1 MFFNGVYLQENK
13 YTKYLNKYRQHIG
26 LAMIQ
31 GGNALFPLLA
41 FPIIYSSIG
50 AERFSQI
57 VFSESVVMILFSL
70 VIYSFDVTGVRDIK
84 KSVDASSKG
93 KIFFDIF
100 WFRLFIS
107 IFLTAALLLLYF
119 TFNLDLYLLLVL
131 WMLLPIGYAF
141 QSNYFYLANND
152 NQVLGTIVVGVRS
165 ISLLFIVFFL
175 DGSSENEVITLC
187 LSSSF
192 LISGLISF
200 LYCVIFKVDRF
211 LFISRKDVLSM
222 MKDGFPILVSNISVG
237 LFRGSNVI
245 ILSVLSTSGAVSLYS
260 MAEKFIKATQALMTP
275 LNQLGLARFS
285 EKYGV
290 SDKTL
295 RALLWSCTRNQIL
308 ISSLFVSI
316 IIISLSVVSFW
327 GHSIYQDL
335 WNICLIYILMSPATI
350 FGILSYMYGM
360 VGMNIIGLKKQFSY
374 CVLSAGFI
382 SVMLSSLT
390 VIYFAQYS
398 AAASYLCGEMI
409 LFGMV
414 YFVIRRNEKNER

>member
-1 MFFNGVYLQENK
+1 MFVDDFASLENK
-13 YTKYLNKYRQHIG
+13 YLKYLKKYRQHIG
-26 LAMIQ
+26 LAMVQ
-31 GGNALFPLLA
+31 GGNALFPLFA

-50 AERFSQI
+50 AARFSQV
-57 VFSESVVMILFSL
+57 VFSESVIMILFSL
-70 VIYSFDVTGVRDIK
+70 VVYSFDVTGIREIK
-84 KSVDASSKG
+84 KSADTSSKE
-93 KIFFDIF
+93 KVFFDIF

-107 IFLTAALLLLYF
+107 IVLTVVLSFLYF
-119 TFNLDLYLLLVL
+119 LFDLDLYLLLVL

-152 NQVLGTIVVGVRS
+152 NHILGAIIVVVRS
-165 ISLLFIVFFL
+165 ISLLFVFFFV
-175 DGSSENEVITLC
+175 DGTSKNEVITLC

-192 LISGLISF
+192 LVSGLISF
-200 LYCVIFKVDRF
+200 LYCVYFKLDRF
-211 LFISRKDVLSM
+211 LFISRKDVLNM

-290 SDKTL
+290 FDTTL
-295 RALLWSCTRNQIL
+295 RALLWSCTRNQIF
-308 ISSLFVSI
+308 ISSLLVSI
-316 IIISLSVVSFW
+316 IIISFSVVSFW
-327 GHSIYQDL
+327 GRSTYQDL
-335 WNICLIYILMSPATI
+335 WDIFLIYILMSPATI

-374 CVLSAGFI
+374 CVLSAGLI

-398 AAASYLCGEMI
+398 AAASYLCGEVI